1 MRNLCLLLLLGLGI
15 TALASAVELQG
26 VLTDWN
32 CTENMVRNGREKV
45 LKQDR
50 SCSMAKNWRRS
61 AYGLITDDKK
71 FYKIDPQDNDRV
83 IQMLNNSP
91 DKDNL
96 RVVISGDLNGDTL
109 TIKTIS
115 EL

>member
-1 MRNLCLLLLLGLGI
+1 MLLLLGLCL

-26 VLTDWN
+26 IVTDWN
-32 CTENMVRNGREKV
+32 CTENMVRNGRQKV

-50 SCSMAKNWRRS
+50 SCSLQKDFHRS
-61 AYGLITDDKK
+61 AYGLITEDKK

-83 IQMLNNSP
+83 MQILSDSP

-96 RVVISGDLNGDTL
+96 KVVISGDLNGNTL

-115 EL
+115 LL